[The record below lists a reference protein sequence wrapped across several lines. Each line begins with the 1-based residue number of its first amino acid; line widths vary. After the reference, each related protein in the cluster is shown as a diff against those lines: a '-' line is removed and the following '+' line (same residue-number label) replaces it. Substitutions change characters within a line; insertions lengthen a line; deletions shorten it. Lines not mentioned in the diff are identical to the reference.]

1 MKGTDRIVRKKVVII
16 SIVIPIALIHFFT
29 GSNYRGPYPGLV
41 NSYLLNIL
49 VPFAF
54 YFLLCLNELSLLR
67 SWIVKSILVFGAGS
81 SVEVAQFF
89 GAPILGRTFDPVD
102 FVMYGIG
109 VIIAATLDTTLF
121 PRIFEFWTPKE
132 AA

>member
-1 MKGTDRIVRKKVVII
+1 VKGTDRIVRKKVVII

-29 GSNYRGPYPGLV
+29 GSNYRGPYPGFV
-41 NSYLLNIL
+41 NSYLLNIP